1 MLVVQQTSTPATFSE
16 LFFKWQ
22 NPCPP
27 FFCLCT
33 WIWLHYLHSWTWSLH
48 VTETPLQLMAC
59 RCVFFPAAAGL
70 GVGTHTHL
78 PKHVVEWCD
87 AEGTICCLAIK
98 RHPHRDRAAANVKEI
113 KARAKHRQEWW
124 STPCDPR
131 CISKQPTRSG
141 FIYYILLATRL
152 QCSTAGPATQT
163 SSSVIVSLT
172 ISTQH
177 RAAVLAGRGLTIDK
191 RQCTSGST
199 VALDSEK
206 VRVAVRCTR

>member
-1 MLVVQQTSTPATFSE
+1 
-16 LFFKWQ
+16 
-22 NPCPP
+22 
-27 FFCLCT
+27 
-33 WIWLHYLHSWTWSLH
+33 
-48 VTETPLQLMAC
+48 MAC
-59 RCVFFPAAAGL
+59 RCAFFPATAGF

-124 STPCDPR
+124 STPCDAR

-141 FIYYILLATRL
+141 FIYYIPLTSRL
-152 QCSTAGPATQT
+152 QWSTAGPATRT
-163 SSSVIVSLT
+163 SSSVIASLV

-177 RAAVLAGRGLTIDK
+177 GPFVLAARGLTIDK
-191 RQCTSGST
+191 TQCTSGST
-199 VALDSEK
+199 VALDSGK
-206 VRVAVRCTR
+206 VRVAVCCTR